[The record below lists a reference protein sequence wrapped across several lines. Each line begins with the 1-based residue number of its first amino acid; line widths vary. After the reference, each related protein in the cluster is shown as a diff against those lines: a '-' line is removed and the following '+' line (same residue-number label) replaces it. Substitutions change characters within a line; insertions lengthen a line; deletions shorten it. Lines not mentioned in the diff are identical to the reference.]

1 MTFDFMT
8 KFFPIIRKITKHPL
22 IRGSAVLVIGTNAAN
37 IFNYLFNLFMS
48 RNLSVSDYGVLAS
61 IVALI
66 GLPGYVMTAVVP
78 TVIKFAGEYIG
89 RKRLD
94 LARGLFVKLYKG
106 VLLIIILLFTGYL
119 IFINQIAGFF
129 KIENISLLIIS
140 IFIVV
145 FSMLGL
151 INNAFIQ
158 AKLAFKFLVS
168 LSLISSL
175 LKLILGVVFVLMG
188 YSVGGAVLALLFA
201 AILGYFYSF
210 KPLGFVFAQKTANVK
225 INSSELINYGIPSG
239 LALFGLALFINMD
252 IILVK
257 HLFSEV
263 DAGLYA
269 GLSLIAKVI
278 LYVSSPVGSVMFP
291 LIVQKHAKGENTTHT
306 FFMALLLVCGSSIIL
321 TLFYFIFPEFMIKFF
336 LKEEYLRVSGLLGI
350 FGVFVSL
357 YTLSFILI
365 NFYLSIKKTN
375 VYIPVLIGAG
385 AQSILIYIMHDSF
398 AQIIWI
404 SLIII
409 FVLNIVLLIYYP
421 YATREKLQA

>member
-1 MTFDFMT
+1 MNNYIKQFSS
-8 KFFPIIRKITKHPL
+8 HPL
-22 IRGSAVLVIGTNAAN
+22 IRGSFILVLGTNAAN
-37 IFNYLFNLFMS
+37 VFNYLFNLFMS
-48 RNLSVSDYGVLAS
+48 RNLSVADYGALAS
-61 IVALI
+61 IIALI

-106 VLLIIILLFTGYL
+106 VLLIIIFLFAGYL

-129 KIENISLLIIS
+129 KIDDISLLIIS

-151 INNAFIQ
+151 INYAFIQ

-168 LSLISSL
+168 LSLISSI
-175 LKLILGVVFVLMG
+175 LKLILGIVFVLMG

-210 KPLGFVFAQKTANVK
+210 KPLRFVFAQKTENVK
-225 INSSELINYGIPSG
+225 INSSELIKYGIPSG

-306 FFMALLLVCGSSIIL
+306 FFMALLLVCGSSIML

-357 YTLSFILI
+357 YTLAFILV

-409 FVLNIVLLIYYP
+409 FVLNILLLIYYP
-421 YATREKLQA
+421 YATREKLQT

>member
-1 MTFDFMT
+1 MKNML
-8 KFFPIIRKITKHPL
+8 KQLIVHPL
-22 IRGSAVLVIGTNAAN
+22 IRGSFVLVIGTNAAN

-61 IVALI
+61 IIALI

-225 INSSELINYGIPSG
+225 INSSELIKYGIPSG

-357 YTLSFILI
+357 YTLSFILV